1 MPKRNTYHNRGDFF
15 WAKQTEEETPEELW
29 RRLIE
34 IEKECNFNTISAEEL
49 LISKYMTAITDE
61 KLRDKIMKEKTLEMK
76 KIIELIKQN
85 TYEKKNKKNTI
96 PEALISTKEKHIIKE
111 EPIQRMERFGTRPKN
126 KNFSNRPCRFCNAP
140 NWTPLYKCPATDA
153 NCNKCGKKGH
163 YPKACRQK
171 FNNNRTVKRLT
182 EDEMNEPN
190 DSSCESEESIHHIK
204 EIKKIEETNKHYT
217 ANVKIN
223 GVIKEFIIDTGS
235 PISIMPP
242 DKRIMRT
249 TKLQKVSNR
258 YQDVNKNEVKFRGK
272 IPVNIEYEKNKQKM
286 EILITERTDITPLLG
301 MDWMKTFKLTIG
313 RIQLAES
320 NQSEKEKIFG
330 KFQDL
335 FENNETIK
343 DTEINIQLKPGHY
356 PIKQKARPVPLHLQ
370 EDVERELKKLVRTGH
385 LEKVNDVDE
394 DCFVSP
400 VVITVKSDKSV
411 KIALDS
417 RKLNYSCIKM
427 RPHMPNMEELL
438 NQFSVEITRDR
449 TAQLSMSKID
459 LDYAYGQMK
468 LSEET
473 SRQYVFALAGGNF
486 SGYYRFEKG
495 FYGLA
500 DIPTNFQEKL
510 DRTLEYCTPAW
521 LDDIIIVTR
530 GSKQDHEKKLFDVLD
545 KLEKAGYRASK
556 KKSEFFMKETEW
568 LGHEINENGIK
579 PNDAKVEAIL
589 KLKPP
594 EFTKDLKSFLGAIQY
609 MAKFLPKLSEQTDR
623 LRKLLKKN

>member
-1 MPKRNTYHNRGDFF
+1 MPKRNTYHSRGDFF
-15 WAKQTEEETPEELW
+15 WAKQTEEETPEEFW

-34 IEKECNFNTISAEEL
+34 IEKECNFNTISDEEL
-49 LISKYMTAITDE
+49 LISKYMTAITDK

-126 KNFSNRPCRFCNAP
+126 RNFSNRPCRFCNAP
-140 NWTPLYKCPATDA
+140 NWTPLHKCPATDA

-163 YPKACRQK
+163 YAKACRQKFNNNRTVKRLTEDEMNEPTEEETPEEFWRRLIEIEKECNFNTISDEELLISKYMTAITDKKLRDKIMKEKTLEMKKIIELIKQNTYEKKNKKNTIPEALISTKEKHIIKEEPIQRMERFGTRPKNRNFSNRPCRFCNAPNWTPLHKCPATDANCNKCGKKGHYAKACRQK

-190 DSSCESEESIHHIK
+190 ESSCESEESIHHIT

-223 GVIKEFIIDTGS
+223 EVIKEFIIDTAS
-235 PISIMPP
+235 PISIMTP
-242 DKRIMRT
+242 DKRIMKT
-249 TKLQKVSNR
+249 TELQKVSNR

-320 NQSEKEKIFG
+320 NQSEREKIFG
-330 KFQDL
+330 KFQGL

-356 PIKQKARPVPLHLQ
+356 PIKQKSKTGTTTSTRRCRKRIEETNPN
-370 EDVERELKKLVRTGH
+370 RT
-385 LEKVNDVDE
+385 
-394 DCFVSP
+394 
-400 VVITVKSDKSV
+400 
-411 KIALDS
+411 S
-417 RKLNYSCIKM
+417 RKNK
-427 RPHMPNMEELL
+427 
-438 NQFSVEITRDR
+438 
-449 TAQLSMSKID
+449 
-459 LDYAYGQMK
+459 
-468 LSEET
+468 
-473 SRQYVFALAGGNF
+473 
-486 SGYYRFEKG
+486 
-495 FYGLA
+495 
-500 DIPTNFQEKL
+500 
-510 DRTLEYCTPAW
+510 
-521 LDDIIIVTR
+521 
-530 GSKQDHEKKLFDVLD
+530 
-545 KLEKAGYRASK
+545 
-556 KKSEFFMKETEW
+556 
-568 LGHEINENGIK
+568 
-579 PNDAKVEAIL
+579 
-589 KLKPP
+589 
-594 EFTKDLKSFLGAIQY
+594 
-609 MAKFLPKLSEQTDR
+609 
-623 LRKLLKKN
+623 